1 MTDNNF
7 SQQQHI
13 FDPTAAGPVSV
24 IGVGSVGSQIAL
36 NLARIGCGSITVWD
50 GDSVASHNIPMSVY
64 RQRDLARPKV
74 AALQEIIGEAMDV
87 SITTHQCMYAGE
99 PLRGAVVACVDT
111 MEARALIWKQV
122 RNNALVDLFIDTRI
136 AAEFI
141 SVFAIRPCNPADST
155 YYEAHL
161 YPSHKAAAPY
171 CGLHGIVYVSGTAA
185 NAACA
190 ALTEWWSLRTTNKHL
205 KMLCGHFQVC

>member
-1 MTDNNF
+1 MNF
-7 SQQQHI
+7 SQQSDI
-13 FDPTAAGPVSV
+13 FDPTVAAPVTI
-24 IGVGSVGSQIAL
+24 IGAGSVGSQIAI
-36 NLARIGCGSITVWD
+36 NLARIGCTCVTVWD
-50 GDSVASHNIPMSVY
+50 GDSVASHNIPMSAY

-74 AALQEIIGEAMDV
+74 VALAEIVSEAMGV
-87 SITTHQCMYAGE
+87 AVTVHQRMYAGE
-99 PLRGAVVACVDT
+99 PLRGSVVACVDT

-122 RNNALVDLFIDTRI
+122 KNNALVDLFVDTRI

-141 SVFAIRPCNPADST
+141 SVFAIRTCHPKDVE
-155 YYEAHL
+155 YYEHYL
-161 YPSHKAAAPY
+161 YPSRRALLPQ

-190 ALTEWWSLRTTNKHL
+190 SLTEWWSSGKTNTHL